1 MADRGSAGSN
11 PAISIGEYAIN
22 GDVRT
27 SYKSARHRDR
37 PGETGDFEADLGG
50 IMGVYCRAMYTPT
63 RGERL
68 YQVCVAIKEKGERM
82 KLDPLIAVGKAATAV
97 VSHFV
102 VMGGRKK

>member
-1 MADRGSAGSN
+1 
-11 PAISIGEYAIN
+11 
-22 GDVRT
+22 
-27 SYKSARHRDR
+27 
-37 PGETGDFEADLGG
+37 
-50 IMGVYCRAMYTPT
+50 MGAYCRAMYAPT

-68 YQVCVAIKEKGERM
+68 YRACVAIKEKGERM